1 MKEIIS
7 LIAMGVLL
15 LLTGCGHNV
24 LTFSSGKYLN
34 FGVDPNTGKT
44 GIQYIDG
51 EQVTVVEK
59 DNATLTVD
67 IEDSID
73 ASGKVTRKV
82 SRITYEIKEQITGSD
97 VDLEKVK
104 DGSTVGNAAG
114 Q

>member
-7 LIAMGVLL
+7 LIAMGVIL

-34 FGVDPNTGKT
+34 LGVDPNTGKT
-44 GIQYIDG
+44 GVQYIDG

-97 VDLEKVK
+97 VDMKAVEGK
-104 DGSTVGNAAG
+104 
-114 Q
+114 